1 MVEVYINNRRNS
13 DLESQLTL
21 GWDLKLPDNPNLCDD
36 ILLELE
42 KAVSKLEESNEYIA
56 KVLEEGSDEELSN
69 AIEENKLVIRRKKH
83 QIDQVKSHITSLS
96 SACRS
101 TGKQ

>member
-21 GWDLKLPDNPNLCDD
+21 NWNLDLPNNPNLCDD

-42 KAVSKLEESNEYIA
+42 RAVSKLEESNDFINKSLQE
-56 KVLEEGSDEELSN
+56 SFDQELFD
-69 AIEENKLVIRRKKH
+69 AVEENKLVIRRKKY
-83 QIDQVKSHITSLS
+83 QIEQVKDHLNNLKCSKN
-96 SACRS
+96 CN
-101 TGKQ
+101 